1 MDYKATNE
9 ELVTMIQDGSNVK
22 ENLER
27 LYLQN
32 IGLIEKV
39 IRRYSGIE
47 EREDLRQE
55 AFIGMVKAARLW
67 DPEKGANFST
77 YYLYWIKQTVQRY
90 IDNCVGVVRVSV
102 SQRQRIRQYNRIINE
117 FRVKFGRMPTA
128 LELAAALE
136 ISSDQLE
143 DLEKDIQALRIRSTS
158 EPIGADTDDLTLED
172 TLPACGD
179 LIEDMIEKIQH
190 EELSSELWLC
200 VDELKP
206 KQAACIRGQF
216 KDGLTLK
223 ECGDALGVSIERA
236 RRLKEEGLRELRK
249 PRFAKR
255 LRVFLS
261 DRTLYSQG
269 LNGTSLTTYKRTGT
283 SAQERIIMWME
294 ELNEQKM
301 ERELGRLPLS

>member
-47 EREDLRQE
+47 ELEDLRQE

-158 EPIGADTDDLTLED
+158 EPIGSARISL
-172 TLPACGD
+172 
-179 LIEDMIEKIQH
+179 KIWKRI
-190 EELSSELWLC
+190 S
-200 VDELKP
+200 
-206 KQAACIRGQF
+206 
-216 KDGLTLK
+216 
-223 ECGDALGVSIERA
+223 
-236 RRLKEEGLRELRK
+236 RR
-249 PRFAKR
+249 
-255 LRVFLS
+255 
-261 DRTLYSQG
+261 
-269 LNGTSLTTYKRTGT
+269 
-283 SAQERIIMWME
+283 
-294 ELNEQKM
+294 
-301 ERELGRLPLS
+301 

>member
-47 EREDLRQE
+47 ELEDLRQE

-158 EPIGADTDDLTLED
+158 EPIGADTADLTLED

>member
-47 EREDLRQE
+47 ELEDLRQE

-102 SQRQRIRQYNRIINE
+102 SQRQRIRQYNRIIKENGAIVL
-117 FRVKFGRMPTA
+117 FC
-128 LELAAALE
+128 
-136 ISSDQLE
+136 QL
-143 DLEKDIQALRIRSTS
+143 T
-158 EPIGADTDDLTLED
+158 
-172 TLPACGD
+172 
-179 LIEDMIEKIQH
+179 
-190 EELSSELWLC
+190 
-200 VDELKP
+200 
-206 KQAACIRGQF
+206 
-216 KDGLTLK
+216 
-223 ECGDALGVSIERA
+223 
-236 RRLKEEGLRELRK
+236 
-249 PRFAKR
+249 
-255 LRVFLS
+255 
-261 DRTLYSQG
+261 
-269 LNGTSLTTYKRTGT
+269 
-283 SAQERIIMWME
+283 
-294 ELNEQKM
+294 
-301 ERELGRLPLS
+301 